1 MMDLNKHIVKNDDD
15 KIMHSN
21 GYASVSRGDRIGSTG
36 NTSFIQRRVIDNN
49 RRVVGNYR
57 RSIVGNAF
65 GVLTAKQV
73 TPGDI
78 KLDTNLRQ
86 NNTRPV
92 VNPGQKRFNE
102 PSSRPYNPYS

>member
-1 MMDLNKHIVKNDDD
+1 MDLNKHIVKNDDD

-21 GYASVSRGDRIGSTG
+21 GYASIANGDRIGSTD
-36 NTSFIQRRVIDNN
+36 NTSFIQRRAIDNN

-65 GVLTAKQV
+65 GSLKAKQV
-73 TPGDI
+73 TPGEI

-86 NNTRPV
+86 NNPRPII
-92 VNPGQKRFNE
+92 NSGQRRFSE